1 MFKRGNKQER
11 VRALVLPLCINQPI
25 FYMLSMVDTVYST
38 AVTNNVFNQ
47 SHVALLLSLSIGR
60 K

>member
-1 MFKRGNKQER
+1 MFKRGKKQR

-25 FYMLSMVDTVYST
+25 FNMLSMVDTMYST

-47 SHVALLLSLSIGR
+47 SHVALLLSLSKG
-60 K
+60 KK